1 MDDGIGGLLHRIAWR
16 AGVSLLVFLERQV
29 WINVARYNVAMAEAN
44 DDTGATCARLEQIF
58 EAIAKAMESA
68 ASKADHSVA
77 SSVAE
82 GLGLKEVLYKST
94 GAAWEA
100 TESGLTLRFQWHYFD
115 QSHSFRV
122 QKDMNILS
130 LELREGDKTI
140 RKSEERF
147 ED

>member
-1 MDDGIGGLLHRIAWR
+1 
-16 AGVSLLVFLERQV
+16 
-29 WINVARYNVAMAEAN
+29 MAEGS
-44 DDTGATCARLEQIF
+44 DDTGATRARLEQMF

-68 ASKADHSVA
+68 ASKANHSVA

-82 GLGLKEVLYKST
+82 GLGLKEVPYKST

-100 TESGLTLRFQWHYFD
+100 TESGLTLRLEWHYFD

-130 LELREGDKTI
+130 LELREDDNTI